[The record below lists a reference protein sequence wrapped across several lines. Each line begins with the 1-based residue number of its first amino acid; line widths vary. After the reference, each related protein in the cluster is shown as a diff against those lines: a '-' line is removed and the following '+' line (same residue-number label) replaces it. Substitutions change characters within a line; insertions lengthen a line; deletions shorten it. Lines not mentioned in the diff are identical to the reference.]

1 VDDCLYAGCVCTGE
15 PVGRARFL
23 AMAATMAGS
32 AVAMLPSVARAA
44 ADSAP
49 PPAARTSVDQLV
61 ILGTAAGPPAVP
73 GRFGIASALVIGGKT
88 YVIDCGRAAV
98 TQYVNCGLSLEQ
110 LDGIFVTHL
119 HADHTTDL
127 FNFFLLGSGW
137 SAPHDSLRHAIP
149 VYGPGSAGGLPLAT
163 PPDRKVATVDP
174 QDPTPGIATLL
185 RDCNDAYAYSTNVL
199 MRDSGFDDIGSFMDA
214 REIALPSVGASPT
227 GDTAPAMRPFTI
239 ATLADITVSAT
250 LVPHG
255 VCFPSYAFRFD
266 TPQGS
271 VVFSGDTAPSPNLIA
286 LARGADILVHEAI
299 DLQFFKGHGYTPTF
313 QHHMV
318 TSHTDIALVAGIA
331 HQAQVK
337 TLIVS
342 HLGPADPRLV
352 TDARWKELALA
363 GAAKSGYAGQLVIG
377 QENMR
382 FDLKGRRIGAN
393 AET

>member
-1 VDDCLYAGCVCTGE
+1 MHAGCICTGE
-15 PVGRARFL
+15 TVGRARFL

-32 AVAMLPSVARAA
+32 AAALLPSVARAA
-44 ADSAP
+44 AGPAPTSSPSAN
-49 PPAARTSVDQLV
+49 ADQLV

-73 GRFGIASALVIGGKT
+73 GRFGIASALVIGNKT

-98 TQYVNCGLSLEQ
+98 TQYVNCGLSLAD

-137 SAPHDSLRHAIP
+137 GTPHDSLRHAIP
-149 VYGPGSAGGLPLAT
+149 VYGPGSAGGLPAAT
-163 PPDRKVATVDP
+163 PPDRKVATVNP
-174 QDPTPGIATLL
+174 TDPTPGVAALL

-214 REIALPSVGASPT
+214 REISLPGVGASLT
-227 GDTAPAMRPFTI
+227 GNTAPAMQPFKI
-239 ATLADITVSAT
+239 ATLADITVTAT

-286 LARGADILVHEAI
+286 LARGADILVHEAV
-299 DLQFFKGHGYTPTF
+299 DLAFFKSHGFSPTF
-313 QHHMV
+313 QHHIE

-331 HQAQVK
+331 QQAQVK

-352 TDARWKELALA
+352 SNARWKELALA
-363 GAAKSGYAGQLVIG
+363 GAAKSGYKGQLVIG
-377 QENMR
+377 KENMR
-382 FDLKGRRIGAN
+382 FDLKGRLISEN
-393 AET
+393 APS